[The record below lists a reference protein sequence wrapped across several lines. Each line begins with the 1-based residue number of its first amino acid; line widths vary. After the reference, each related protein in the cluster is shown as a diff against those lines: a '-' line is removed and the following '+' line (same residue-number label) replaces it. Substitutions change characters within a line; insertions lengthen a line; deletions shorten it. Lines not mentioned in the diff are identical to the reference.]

1 MTRRAIVSA
10 DDFGL
15 SIEVN
20 EAIEQ
25 AHKEGILSTASLM
38 VAGDAAADAVRR
50 AKTMPNLRVGL
61 HAVTI
66 EGLSVLRDPDIT
78 DTTGWFGRDQLAL
91 GIGYF
96 FSPAQR
102 RALRREIEAQYRLF
116 AKTGLQLDHANAHK
130 HMHLHP
136 IVGRFLIEFG
146 VQHGVPA
153 IRTPMEPAAPFGEA
167 EKTAD
172 RALRYWTQLLRYQI
186 RRAGL
191 KTNDSCFGLR
201 WSGKMTP
208 ERVAKL
214 IPSLPKGVS
223 EVYFHP
229 ATAQNEQMAYFMP
242 GYDQAGELAALLSAD
257 VKNAFNDAGIQQIGW
272 RDI

>member
-15 SIEVN
+15 SVEVN

-38 VAGDAAADAVRR
+38 VAGDAAADAVKR
-50 AKTMPNLRVGL
+50 AKRMPTLKVGL
-61 HAVTI
+61 HAVAI
-66 EGLSVLRDPDIT
+66 EGLSILRDPDIT
-78 DTTGWFGRDQLAL
+78 DTIGWFGRDQLAL

-102 RALRREIEAQYRLF
+102 RALRREIKAQYRAF
-116 AKTGLQLDHANAHK
+116 AKTGLPLDHANAHK

-136 IVGRFLIEFG
+136 TVGRFLIEAG
-146 VQHGVPA
+146 LDHGVPA
-153 IRTPMEPAAPFGEA
+153 IRTPMEPSAPFGET
-167 EKTAD
+167 EKFPD
-172 RALRYWTQLLRYQI
+172 RALRYWTQVLRLQI
-186 RRAGL
+186 RRAKL

-214 IPSLPKGVS
+214 IPSLPNGIS

-229 ATAQNEQMAYFMP
+229 ATAQNAEMAYYMP
-242 GYDQAGELAALLSAD
+242 GYDQKGELAALLSHD
-257 VKNAFNDAGIQQIGW
+257 VRKAFDESGIQLIGW
-272 RDI
+272 NDI